1 MSTVL
6 RPTTVGRYKVGVGRT
21 GSSSLGSRNFSGTNM
36 SGVAG
41 KTYSP
46 TSSATPSNGG
56 GSIANGLNNVVTQL
70 ATSGSTYADLARSI
84 FNYSENNS
92 AFNAD
97 QAAIARDWSHSE
109 NLQAMKHSAA
119 EAQKTRD
126 WQEMMSNTAYQRS
139 TKDLIAAGL
148 NPVLALN
155 GGASTPTG
163 ATGSAYSGGASSAS
177 ADSSASAVAG
187 LFSNVISAAS
197 QMQMQDKQL
206 AFNALQL
213 AQAKELGYLSSDTQL
228 KTSQN
233 SLLASQISASAQMA
247 AAGTSAAASRYAA
260 DKSADTQKY
269 ISDQNN
275 QTRKDTSVIGNV
287 TDFYQALGDKIGNSL
302 YGSNP
307 GITLGNSIGEFYNL
321 LTRPKHGGSSRTF

>member
-6 RPTTVGRYKVGVGRT
+6 RPTTVGHYKVGVGKT
-21 GSSSLGSRNFSGTNM
+21 GSSSLGNRNFSGTNM
-36 SGVAG
+36 SGVLG
-41 KTYSP
+41 KTYSS
-46 TSSATPSNGG
+46 TTATPSNGG
-56 GSIANGLNNVVTQL
+56 GSIANGLDNVVTQL

-109 NLQAMKHSAA
+109 NLQAMKHSAS

-126 WQEMMSNTAYQRS
+126 WQKMMSDTSYQRA
-139 TKDLIAAGL
+139 TKDLVAAGL

-163 ATGSAYSGGASSAS
+163 ATGTAYSGGASSAS

-197 QMQMQDKQL
+197 QMKMQDKQL

-260 DKSADTQKY
+260 DTSAATQKY

-275 QTRKDTSVIGNV
+275 QTKKDTSLIGSMNDLF
-287 TDFYQALGDKIGNSL
+287 TGLGSLTGIDL
-302 YGSNP
+302 YGSNF
-307 GITLGNSIGEFYNL
+307 GNTTGKIIGYLYNH
-321 LTRPKHGGSSRTF
+321 LTRPKHSGGSRKF

>member
-1 MSTVL
+1 MARVL

-36 SGVAG
+36 SGTVG
-41 KTYSP
+41 SP
-46 TSSATPSNGG
+46 NTATPSNGG

-70 ATSGSTYADLARSI
+70 ATSGSNYADLARSI

-126 WQEMMSNTAYQRS
+126 WQEMMSNTSYQRA
-139 TKDLIAAGL
+139 TKDLVAAGL

-163 ATGSAYSGGASSAS
+163 ATGTAFSGGASSAS

-197 QMQMQDKQL
+197 QMKMQDKQL
-206 AFNALQL
+206 AFNAAQL
-213 AQAKELGYLSSDTQL
+213 DQAKELAHLTADTQL

-260 DKSADTQKY
+260 DKSSDTQKY
-269 ISDQNN
+269 ISDQNASVSRYN
-275 QTRKDTSVIGNV
+275 TDKNNETSRVNNYENNIWRDTINKRDNEEAMKLAFVSLF
-287 TDFYQALGDKIGNSL
+287 DF
-302 YGSNP
+302 
-307 GITLGNSIGEFYNL
+307 F
-321 LTRPKHGGSSRTF
+321 